1 MSVKPPPCPPP
12 QAGEGKLWMLM
23 RYYEDFH
30 VGELIDLGSVQVSQA
45 DIIGFAQQ
53 YDPQPMHVNPNAASF
68 TIYGGLIAG
77 GLPNG
82 ALFISFLA
90 GQPIPQALRPSASGI
105 EDPNVAGPVL

>member
-30 VGELIDLGSVQVSQA
+30 VGEIIDLGSVQVNQA

-53 YDPQPMHVNPNAASF
+53 YDPQPMHVNPDAASF
-68 TIYGGLIAG
+68 TIYGGLIG
-77 GLPNG
+77 RGWHPG
-82 ALFISFLA
+82 PLFPSLLVGHPA
-90 GQPIPQALRPSASGI
+90 APAHRPGSPGMA
-105 EDPNVAGPVL
+105 ELDWPAPV

>member
-53 YDPQPMHVNPNAASF
+53 YDPQPMHVNPNAAGF
-68 TIYGGLIAG
+68 TIYGGRVPPGWAPGAPLLRLSVAH
-77 GLPNG
+77 PNAANTHPWAPG
-82 ALFISFLA
+82 
-90 GQPIPQALRPSASGI
+90 
-105 EDPNVAGPVL
+105 